1 MSVVHRVRRR
11 QRSLVLPLVLVP
23 LLLTSSVALAAD
35 DESATDTVVGE
46 LVQAWADPAKV
57 SEADDEQYASPLTW
71 VETDDGETV
80 RIPTDQVEDLPV
92 GATVEVAVG
101 DEVLDEASEE
111 TGLEPAREVLAAEV
125 VAPAADPPPAPAAA
139 RLTNQVTVVMVVPQ
153 GGVQDSTT
161 LTQVVDAVNGPV
173 ATFWSEESQGA
184 IRIGVTASHD
194 WMATTAS
201 CSTPTALW
209 DEVAGAVGFTPGPG
223 KHLLLYVTSAPAS
236 LSGCSYGLGQVGSG
250 PASGGRMY
258 VRDTVTSVIAHELG
272 HNFRLGHSSGRQCDG
287 AIEAGTCRTVAYR
300 DDYDV
305 MGVSWEQV
313 GSLNAAQAN
322 LLNVLPGAQTA
333 TVLASGAGDRLT
345 LAPLSGRSGIRAAR
359 LVDDDGQEYWLEYR
373 TASGRDAWLTGSSN
387 RFGLQAGVLLHRGTS
402 PSLVPAPSDTS
413 LLLDGTPSVTT
424 RWDADMQT
432 ALPVGTAVSVS
443 GGDLT
448 VSVESQTSAGAVVQV
463 GTRTPPRFP
472 VGFVSVAK
480 MSGSSVVVSG
490 WALDP
495 DAPATSTPVHVYM
508 DGRPVAVVTADG
520 PRQDVGSAFPGAG
533 DAHGF
538 TSTTVSTPGA
548 HTVCVYGIDVTSGPG
563 NSLLGCQAILAQTS
577 VPIGAPDVTTSASNM
592 LTVSGWAL
600 DPDSPATSIPVHVY
614 IDGRPVAVVADGPR
628 LDVGAS
634 FPGAGNAHGFTLTTA
649 AEPGTHTVCAY
660 GIDMAAGPGNSLL
673 GCRAVVVRTAL
684 PVGAL
689 DLVTSSSNRLT
700 VSGWALDPDAPGTS
714 IPVHVY
720 VDGGAVPVVADGA
733 RPDVGASFPGAGG
746 AHGFSLTT
754 TVAAGLQTVCVYGID
769 VAAGPGNSLIGCQ
782 IVWVKTAVPVG
793 RLDVAT
799 SASGALVLSG
809 WALDPDSPATSIPVH
824 IYVAGHAEAVVAD
837 RSRPD
842 VGSAY
847 LGAGDAHGFSLTTT
861 AVPGRQT
868 TICAYGIDVAGGPGN
883 SLLGCQL
890 VNG

>member
-35 DESATDTVVGE
+35 DEPATDTVVGE

-101 DEVLDEASEE
+101 DDVVDEASQE

-139 RLTNQVTVVMVVPQ
+139 PLTNQVTVVMVVPQ

-373 TASGRDAWLTGSSN
+373 TASGRDAWLAGSSN
-387 RFGLQAGVLLHRGTS
+387 RFGLQAGVLLRPGHVPERRPRAVGHLPAARRDTLRDHEVGRGHADRTAGRHRGIR
-402 PSLVPAPSDTS
+402 LRGRLDRVGRESD
-413 LLLDGTPSVTT
+413 
-424 RWDADMQT
+424 
-432 ALPVGTAVSVS
+432 VG
-443 GGDLT
+443 GRGR
-448 VSVESQTSAGAVVQV
+448 AG
-463 GTRTPPRFP
+463 RH
-472 VGFVSVAK
+472 
-480 MSGSSVVVSG
+480 
-490 WALDP
+490 P
-495 DAPATSTPVHVYM
+495 DAPSLPRRV
-508 DGRPVAVVTADG
+508 RQR
-520 PRQDVGSAFPGAG
+520 RQDVRLVGRRVRLGPGPRRASDLDPGAR
-533 DAHGF
+533 
-538 TSTTVSTPGA
+538 
-548 HTVCVYGIDVTSGPG
+548 
-563 NSLLGCQAILAQTS
+563 
-577 VPIGAPDVTTSASNM
+577 
-592 LTVSGWAL
+592 
-600 DPDSPATSIPVHVY
+600 VH
-614 IDGRPVAVVADGPR
+614 GRP
-628 LDVGAS
+628 
-634 FPGAGNAHGFTLTTA
+634 
-649 AEPGTHTVCAY
+649 
-660 GIDMAAGPGNSLL
+660 
-673 GCRAVVVRTAL
+673 
-684 PVGAL
+684 
-689 DLVTSSSNRLT
+689 
-700 VSGWALDPDAPGTS
+700 
-714 IPVHVY
+714 
-720 VDGGAVPVVADGA
+720 
-733 RPDVGASFPGAGG
+733 AGG
-746 AHGFSLTT
+746 
-754 TVAAGLQTVCVYGID
+754 
-769 VAAGPGNSLIGCQ
+769 
-782 IVWVKTAVPVG
+782 G
-793 RLDVAT
+793 R
-799 SASGALVLSG
+799 
-809 WALDPDSPATSIPVH
+809 
-824 IYVAGHAEAVVAD
+824 D
-837 RSRPD
+837 R
-842 VGSAY
+842 
-847 LGAGDAHGFSLTTT
+847 
-861 AVPGRQT
+861 
-868 TICAYGIDVAGGPGN
+868 
-883 SLLGCQL
+883 
-890 VNG
+890 